1 MLNGI
6 ALFAENAGSSIDMT
20 TALQNIMTAGT
31 SVMGFI
37 SSTELLMT
45 LFCGSIVG
53 LACYFIRKV
62 KHTAKA

>member
-6 ALFAENAGSSIDMT
+6 TYIAEAASSVDMT
-20 TALQNIMTAGT
+20 TALQNITAAGT
-31 SVMGFI
+31 SVMAFI
-37 SSTELLMT
+37 ASNELLMT

-62 KHTAKA
+62 KHTAKG

>member
-6 ALFAENAGSSIDMT
+6 TILSETASGVDMT
-20 TALQNIMTAGT
+20 TALQNITTAGT
-31 SVMGFI
+31 SVMTFI
-37 SSTELLMT
+37 AGNELLMT